1 MRLRTYWIAI
11 LGMSTA
17 CWLFLDSATFAATAK
32 VAVSSPNLWDR
43 AVNSIGYLINWVAQ
57 YVGHPKPDYGLALL
71 IVTLAIRLLTVPL
84 MLKSLRN
91 TKKIQALQPQLA
103 EIKKQTGKD
112 PKKYQ
117 EQMMALYKTEN
128 VNPLAGCMPMLL
140 QMVIL
145 MVLYRAIYTDQAM
158 LQSTFLGI
166 HLGVPDH
173 TFILPVLAGV
183 TSYLQQKVSMV
194 TTDPSQ
200 KMLMYIFPVMIFFLS
215 TRYLAALALY
225 WVFSNIFTIVQMSI
239 IKTKPGNSGGVM
251 VREKS

>member
-1 MRLRTYWIAI
+1 MRLRTFWIAI
-11 LGMSTA
+11 LGMSTT
-17 CWLFLDSATFAATAK
+17 CWLLLNSATFAATAK
-32 VAVSSPNLWDR
+32 VAASSPNLWDR
-43 AVNSIGYLINWVAQ
+43 AVNSIGDLINWVAQ
-57 YVGHPKPDYGLALL
+57 YVGHDYGLALL
-71 IVTLAIRLLTVPL
+71 IVTLLIRLLTVPL

-117 EQMMALYKTEN
+117 EQMMALYKAEN

-145 MVLYRAIYTDQAM
+145 MILYRAIYTDQAM
-158 LQSTFLGI
+158 LHSSFLGLP
-166 HLGVPDH
+166 LGVPDH

-194 TTDPSQ
+194 QTDPSQ

-225 WVFSNIFTIVQMSI
+225 WVFSNVFTIVQMSI